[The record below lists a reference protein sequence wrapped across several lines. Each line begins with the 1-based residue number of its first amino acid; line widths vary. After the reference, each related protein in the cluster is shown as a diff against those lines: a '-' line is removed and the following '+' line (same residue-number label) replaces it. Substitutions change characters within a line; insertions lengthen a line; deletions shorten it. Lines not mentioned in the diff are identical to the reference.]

1 MKGAPS
7 KAIFITGVVDC
18 AQSRYSISKKRK
30 LEVLATLPPAPSK
43 IGAQWLYQ
51 SHKQEW
57 RSALK
62 HQWYSYY
69 KVEWE
74 YSEMER
80 PGVHSK
86 RRPNVKRKVTHH
98 CWRSSRSSR

>member
-1 MKGAPS
+1 MKAHMRAPS

-62 HQWYSYY
+62 LQWYSYY
-69 KVEWE
+69 RVERE
-74 YSEMER
+74 HFEMER
-80 PGVHSK
+80 LEAYSI
-86 RRPNVKRKVTHH
+86 RRPNVKGNRTNG
-98 CWRSSRSSR
+98 CL